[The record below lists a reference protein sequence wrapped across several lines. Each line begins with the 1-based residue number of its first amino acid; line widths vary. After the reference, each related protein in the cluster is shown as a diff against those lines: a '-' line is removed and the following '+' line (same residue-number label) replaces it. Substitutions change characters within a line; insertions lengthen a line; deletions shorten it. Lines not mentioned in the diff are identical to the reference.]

1 MEHRPGRRR
10 GRRGAL
16 GDRPDH
22 PEHAAGSPPRSST
35 STATC
40 EPGCDL
46 KVPGADGVFAIGDVA
61 ATDPLRSSA
70 RNFTFKLL
78 ARNVRAHL
86 DGRPLKTFDAAQ
98 AALGVGQRLP
108 GRRPRRLHRPGPA
121 VPDPAP
127 AGRPDGPSACRRSG
141 LLPGDPPLIWIDAPR
156 CSESSRSSCSPLLLG
171 ASALSPASVAVEPP
185 ARRAADRQDEVL
197 GVPGRQLLA
206 RGRQRPAACTP
217 RSAAWLS
224 HMSTD
229 RRPAPRLR
237 AVVRRRAQLRHP
249 DHRRRQAPQEGAG
262 AGSTTAPRATR
273 SATRSATTPG
283 SRAAAAR
290 TATSTR
296 SSSTSRSASSTRSS
310 TPGSRTGSGRAARAP
325 SGR

>member
-22 PEHAAGSPPRSST
+22 PEQRLDARRDPRRGRLRASRAGPRR
-35 STATC
+35 C
-40 EPGCDL
+40 
-46 KVPGADGVFAIGDVA
+46 PGADGVFAIGDVA

-86 DGRPLKTFDAAQ
+86 DGRPLKTFTPPKRRWGSVNGYQDDGLVVFTAQ
-98 AALGVGQRLP
+98 GQRFRIPRLP
-108 GRRPRRLHRPGPA
+108 VDRMVRARVVDRGYYRG
-121 VPDPAP
+121 
-127 AGRPDGPSACRRSG
+127 S
-141 LLPGDPPLIWIDAPR
+141 PPLIWIDAPR
-156 CSESSRSSCSPLLLG
+156 CSESSCR
-171 ASALSPASVAVEPP
+171 PARTP
-185 ARRAADRQDEVL
+185 ARRVRPEPRLRGGRTAGSRASRSRRRSARSSRPTTTGTPTSAACR
-197 GVPGRQLLA
+197 
-206 RGRQRPAACTP
+206 CTP
-217 RSAAWLS
+217 RSENWLS

-229 RRPAPRLR
+229 RGPAPRLR

-249 DHRRRQAPQEGAG
+249 DHRGRQAPQEGEG
-262 AGSTTAPRATR
+262 SGSTTAPRATR
-273 SATRSATTPG
+273 SATRSATTPR